1 MCEYCNHVDK
11 KQLKKN
17 AKAQAL
23 LEYQKLMAQIAE
35 DDKKWLV
42 EWEEKIV
49 NSFDLPPAKNNE
61 EYMSNSIRRVAEAG
75 RRLLKK
81 ANDNYAVAE
90 IFKTILNQVNLA
102 IRNGNE
108 YYRKY
113 FPHDTAGNIKDIN
126 FKSTYFCGT
135 EREEFI
141 PLYLTSSGTV
151 VRGGIRSCGKVWTC
165 PVCGAKISTRRNIE
179 VKTIINKAHKMK
191 KSVYMLTLTAPHY
204 AKDSILSLAE
214 RMKAALLDF
223 QNSRTWR
230 GIKREYKWFGS
241 IRTMETPIGGKNG
254 AHNHFHI
261 ILIFSTCI
269 TNAIAKKIKEKIF
282 AAWEEACRKNNLLLS
297 NADFAETMKQLEDF
311 HKHGVDLKRDFDPEY
326 ISKQSI
332 EWQREMRVS
341 ATWGAA
347 EELTL
352 SHLKKKIDSEPKT
365 DSDVGGLTPFG
376 FAAKIGIRAAL
387 GGYSATEFAEDSET
401 LIEYCCAVFGRK
413 QVVFS
418 RGLREWANLD
428 EGEGGQGKTD
438 EQLCKEQTD
447 FGKIIGGFDL
457 KQHRFIRRRIAWKYV
472 KTALENGIK
481 SKVVIE
487 KDEYPESIISVD
499 LMEVKFSK
507 NDSSIIR
514 STTRKFYYNKET
526 EEMYIYIPWSDEW
539 EYQKPGAYYV
549 IILYNAINEP
559 ARSICFAFIFILS
572 LVTVDNGSVVSKRF
586 FKFGSRFVNFSTK
599 IACLNI
605 VRIHLY
611 CPAII
616 VKCIILIPLNPIR
629 TAASYIPLH

>member
-61 EYMSNSIRRVAEAG
+61 EYMSNSMRRVAEAG

-230 GIKREYKWFGS
+230 GIKRDYNWFGS
-241 IRTMETPIGGKNG
+241 IRTMETTIGGKNG

-297 NADFAETMKQLEDF
+297 NAGFAEAMRQLEDF

-352 SHLKKKIDSEPKT
+352 SHLKKKTDSDPKT

-376 FAAKIGIRAAL
+376 FAAKIGIRAAM

-428 EGEGGQGKTD
+428 EGEDGQGKTD

-481 SKVVIE
+481 SKVHGDTL
-487 KDEYPESIISVD
+487 DERIAAV
-499 LMEVKFSK
+499 
-507 NDSSIIR
+507 
-514 STTRKFYYNKET
+514 
-526 EEMYIYIPWSDEW
+526 
-539 EYQKPGAYYV
+539 
-549 IILYNAINEP
+549 
-559 ARSICFAFIFILS
+559 LS
-572 LVTVDNGSVVSKRF
+572 LVSQWFERNGLRAIYSREAAELYVQMREGVSASDEFDFDKLHELQEEYR
-586 FKFGSRFVNFSTK
+586 KQNRESKQDIEIDEDIRK
-599 IACLNI
+599 IAE
-605 VRIHLY
+605 REKK
-611 CPAII
+611 AEEMQAAEFEQ
-616 VKCIILIPLNPIR
+616 IPLDFDGKKDMEKGQEDDGKNAAPIIGDCITEKAR
-629 TAASYIPLH
+629 APEG

>member
-42 EWEEKIV
+42 EWKEKIV

-61 EYMSNSIRRVAEAG
+61 EYMSNSMRRVAEAG

-230 GIKREYKWFGS
+230 GIKREYKLFGS
-241 IRTMETPIGGKNG
+241 IRTMETTIGGKNG

-297 NADFAETMKQLEDF
+297 NADFTETMKQLADF

-376 FAAKIGIRAAL
+376 FAAKIGIRAAM
-387 GGYSATEFAEDSET
+387 GRYSATEFAEDSET

-428 EGEGGQGKTD
+428 EGEDGQGKTD

-481 SKVVIE
+481 SKVHGGTL
-487 KDEYPESIISVD
+487 DERIAA
-499 LMEVKFSK
+499 M
-507 NDSSIIR
+507 
-514 STTRKFYYNKET
+514 
-526 EEMYIYIPWSDEW
+526 
-539 EYQKPGAYYV
+539 
-549 IILYNAINEP
+549 
-559 ARSICFAFIFILS
+559 LS
-572 LVTVDNGSVVSKRF
+572 LVSQWFERNGLRAIYSREAAELYVKIREGVSEGEEFDFDKLHELQEEYR
-586 FKFGSRFVNFSTK
+586 KQNRESNQDTEIDEDIRK
-599 IACLNI
+599 IAEREKI
-605 VRIHLY
+605 
-611 CPAII
+611 AEETQAAEFEQ
-616 VKCIILIPLNPIR
+616 IPLDFDGKKDMEKGQEDDGKNAAPIIGDCITEKAR
-629 TAASYIPLH
+629 APEG

>member
-17 AKAQAL
+17 AKAQAFF
-23 LEYQKLMAQIAE
+23 EHQKQMSQIAE
-35 DDKKWLV
+35 DDKKWFA
-42 EWEEKIV
+42 EWEERIV
-49 NSFDLPPAKNNE
+49 NSFDLPPAKNTE
-61 EYMSNSIRRVAEAG
+61 EYMSNSMRRVAEAG

-81 ANDNYAVAE
+81 SNDNYAVAE

-102 IRNGNE
+102 IRKGDD

-113 FPHDTAGNIKDIN
+113 FPHDTTGEIKEIN

-141 PLYLTSSGTV
+141 PLYLTTSGTV
-151 VRGGIRSCGKVWTC
+151 VRGGLHSCSKVWTC

-204 AKDSILSLAE
+204 ARDSILSLAE

-241 IRTMETPIGGKNG
+241 IRTMETTIGGKNG

-269 TNAIAKKIKEKIF
+269 TNTIAQKIKEKIF
-282 AAWEEACRKNNLLLS
+282 IAWENACRKNNLLLS
-297 NADFAETMKQLEDF
+297 NAVFTETMRQLEDF

-326 ISKQSI
+326 IAKQSI

-365 DSDVGGLTPFG
+365 DSDIGGLTPFG

-387 GGYSATEFAEDSET
+387 GGYSATEFAEDCET

-418 RGLREWANLD
+418 RGLREWAKLD
-428 EGEGGQGKTD
+428 EGVDGQGKTD

-447 FGKIIGGFDL
+447 FGIIIGGFDL
-457 KQHRFIRRRIAWKYV
+457 KQHRFIRRRIAWTNV
-472 KTALENGIK
+472 KTTLENWAK
-481 SKVVIE
+481 SKVHG
-487 KDEYPESIISVD
+487 DT
-499 LMEVKFSK
+499 L
-507 NDSSIIR
+507 
-514 STTRKFYYNKET
+514 
-526 EEMYIYIPWSDEW
+526 
-539 EYQKPGAYYV
+539 
-549 IILYNAINEP
+549 NERV
-559 ARSICFAFIFILS
+559 AAALS
-572 LVTVDNGSVVSKRF
+572 LVSQWFERNGLRVAYSRKEAELYVKIRKGVSAGEEFDFDKLYELQEEYR
-586 FKFGSRFVNFSTK
+586 KQNRESERDTEMYEDIREIAEREK
-599 IACLNI
+599 IAEETKE
-605 VRIHLY
+605 
-611 CPAII
+611 AEFEQ
-616 VKCIILIPLNPIR
+616 IPLDFDGINDVENGQERDGENTSPIIGDWR
-629 TAASYIPLH
+629 LKKRERQRDECAHLG